1 MKNLFFSLS
10 IFPLLI
16 FFSML
21 RIQQNNIN
29 HLPLSIDL
37 DENNVFKMSTSQLE
51 EESFS
56 QIYQDENT
64 SITEKSYSSSNSSI
78 IQEKKPKKTP
88 RPTPIPLIIPPPA
101 NQTSS
106 NIIVL
111 LGVLS
116 VLIVIFG
123 VLINRSKIE

>member
-1 MKNLFFSLS
+1 
-10 IFPLLI
+10 
-16 FFSML
+16 ML